1 MVGRLGKALR
11 IVSRVPIATVIVL
24 VMVAIVISKLT
35 GGTVPRI
42 LAPFTGWPSLVVLVG
57 VVVVLG
63 AWEPVRNLFRPV
75 KARRPDDPRN
85 VFNALRQV
93 ERYVWQRTQG
103 ARADRVRIQLA
114 LDQRPDAV
122 KPPPNP
128 VQRADDQGPSRPP
141 GTGC

>member
-1 MVGRLGKALR
+1 MVGRLGQALR
-11 IVSRVPIATVIVL
+11 IGSRVTLASVIVL
-24 VMVAIVISKLT
+24 VMVPIVINKLT
-35 GGTVPRI
+35 GGAVPRI

-63 AWEPVRNLFRPV
+63 AWEQVRNLFRPV

-103 ARADRVRIQLA
+103 SMAERVRIQLA
-114 LDQRPDAV
+114 LDRVRFFKGCDLAPGV
-122 KPPPNP
+122 
-128 VQRADDQGPSRPP
+128 VADGARCGGS
-141 GTGC
+141 